1 MNPVSFLTEASVST
15 EIPDL
20 AGTSS
25 ELPCPTVR
33 VTGWASWSPTP
44 LPIRSWAFLGLRPE
58 TSTPETVVPEA
69 MCWVVHQAMP
79 PQASSRAAAPAAQAA
94 GTRRRRREEPD
105 PTAALLVFFAMFW
118 ALAGLCVV
126 AAAARVPG
134 TAAGA
139 ALSPTGSASPSA
151 GSAARAA
158 STAGVDCSDA
168 EGDAPD
174 RLFGVID
181 GGMSPESGLHAV
193 PRRVSADASAPADS

>member
-44 LPIRSWAFLGLRPE
+44 LPMRSWAFLGLRPE
-58 TSTPETVVPEA
+58 TSTPETVVSEA

-94 GTRRRRREEPD
+94 GMRRRRREAPD
-105 PTAALLVFFAMFW
+105 PVAPPLVFFAMLW
-118 ALAGLCVV
+118 ALTGLC
-126 AAAARVPG
+126 AFLAAARVPG

-139 ALSPTGSASPSA
+139 ALSPNGSASPLV

-158 STAGVDCSDA
+158 STAGVVCSGA

-193 PRRVSADASAPADS
+193 PRRFSAAASAPADS

>member
-1 MNPVSFLTEASVST
+1 M
-15 EIPDL
+15 
-20 AGTSS
+20 
-25 ELPCPTVR
+25 
-33 VTGWASWSPTP
+33 
-44 LPIRSWAFLGLRPE
+44 RSWAFLGLRPE

-94 GTRRRRREEPD
+94 GMRRRRREVPD
-105 PTAALLVFFAMFW
+105 PATAPLVFFETPW
-118 ALAGLCVV
+118 ALVGLCVV
-126 AAAARVPG
+126 AAAARVSG

-151 GSAARAA
+151 GSAARAE
-158 STAGVDCSDA
+158 STAGVVCSGD

-193 PRRVSADASAPADS
+193 LRRVSAAASAPADS